1 MPGVVRIDA
10 AGKAVPGRVT
20 AGLSAGGGSGGSV
33 MAWRD
38 AASVESV
45 EYGLLMISV
54 GSVTE
59 LEAAESVMW
68 LGSVGGTVLGTACT
82 GGVMGFMATTGVT
95 VEDLV
100 RGAAEEGNT
109 LEVGIWA

>member
-1 MPGVVRIDA
+1 M
-10 AGKAVPGRVT
+10 PGRVT
-20 AGLSAGGGSGGSV
+20 AGLSAGGGRGCSV

-38 AASVESV
+38 AASAESV

-54 GSVTE
+54 DSVIE
-59 LEAAESVMW
+59 LEAAENVMW
-68 LGSVGGTVLGTACT
+68 LGSVGGTVLDTACT
-82 GGVMGFMATTGVT
+82 GGVMGFMATVGAT